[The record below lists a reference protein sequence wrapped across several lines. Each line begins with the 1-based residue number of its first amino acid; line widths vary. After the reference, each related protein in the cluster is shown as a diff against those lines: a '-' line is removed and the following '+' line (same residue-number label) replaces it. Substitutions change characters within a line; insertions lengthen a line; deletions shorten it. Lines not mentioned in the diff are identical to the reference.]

1 MLRNSINAVS
11 VGCQKNAGL
20 ESESESESVLFFKIM
35 QFLGLGL
42 ALG

>member
-20 ESESESESVLFFKIM
+20 ESESESVLFFKIM